1 MTIRVYLVDDH
12 AMVRNAFKML
22 LESDAEIKIVGM
34 AGDGR
39 TAVNEVCNMPVDL
52 VIMDITMPELN
63 GIEAISQI
71 KAIKPEVKILVLTM
85 HSTTEHIYRAY
96 QAGASG
102 FLLKEET
109 RDMIQAVHSVING
122 ERLVSTKI
130 ADFGNYLYQVSNE
143 RSPLDKLSMREREVL
158 QLTVEGKSAEE
169 TAIILSLSPK
179 SVETYR
185 TRLKKKLG
193 VNDLPSL
200 VMFAIQHGITPL
212 R

>member
-22 LESDAEIKIVGM
+22 LESDSDIKVVGM

-39 TAVNEVCNMPVDL
+39 TAVKEINYLPVDL

-63 GIEAISQI
+63 GIEAINQI
-71 KAIKPEVKILVLTM
+71 KTRKPEIKILVLTM
-85 HSTTEHIYRAY
+85 HSTTEHIYRAF

-109 RDMIQAVHSVING
+109 RDMIQAVHSVIQG
-122 ERLVSTKI
+122 EKLISTKI
-130 ADFGNYLYQVSNE
+130 ADMGNDLYQVSE
-143 RSPLDKLSMREREVL
+143 KLSPLDKLSMREREVL
-158 QLTVEGKSAEE
+158 QLTVEGKSADE
-169 TAIILSLSPK
+169 TATILSLSPK

>member
-12 AMVRNAFKML
+12 AMVRDAFKML
-22 LESDAEIKIVGM
+22 LESDPEIKVVGM

-39 TAVNEVCNMPVDL
+39 TTVNDVCNMPVDL

-71 KAIKPEVKILVLTM
+71 KAVKPRVKILVLTM
-85 HSTTEHIYRAY
+85 HSTTEHIYRAF

-109 RDMIQAVHSVING
+109 RDMIQAVYSVIKG
-122 ERLVSTKI
+122 EKLVSTKI
-130 ADFGNYLYQVSNE
+130 ADYGNYLYQMSEE

-158 QLTVEGKSAEE
+158 QLTVEGKSADE
-169 TAIILSLSPK
+169 TAVILSLSPK

-200 VMFAIQHGITPL
+200 VIFAIQHGITPL

>member
-1 MTIRVYLVDDH
+1 
-12 AMVRNAFKML
+12 MVRDAFKML
-22 LESDAEIKIVGM
+22 LESDQEINIVGM

-39 TAVNEVCNMPVDL
+39 TAVNEVCNIPVDL

-71 KAIKPEVKILVLTM
+71 KAVKPGVKILVLTM
-85 HSTTEHIYRAY
+85 HSTSEHIYRAF

-109 RDMIQAVHSVING
+109 RDMIQAVHSVMKG
-122 ERLVSTKI
+122 EKLVSTKI
-130 ADFGNYLYQVSNE
+130 ADFGNFLYQVSEE

-169 TAIILSLSPK
+169 TAAILSLSPK